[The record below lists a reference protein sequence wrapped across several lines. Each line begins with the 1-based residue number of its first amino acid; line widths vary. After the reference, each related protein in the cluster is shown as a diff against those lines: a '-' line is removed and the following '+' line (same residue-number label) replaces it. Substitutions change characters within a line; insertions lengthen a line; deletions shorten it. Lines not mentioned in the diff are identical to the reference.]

1 MKKFFLIF
9 VTVVSINTLSA
20 QNNSINT
27 LLETVGVLSA
37 QGVYV
42 TYTSIGALVD
52 GYAYNVYDEDFTS
65 ELLSEYIYLSTG
77 VNEQLNELLRKGDLH
92 SDDIGFV
99 IELNNIYE
107 LLISEADAYRK
118 YIMTKDESY
127 LHIYDDSRVRA
138 WNKIA
143 LLLEIE

>member
-1 MKKFFLIF
+1 MIDQEKF
-9 VTVVSINTLSA
+9 VEYEEYGGYMYGTARTELSK
-20 QNNSINT
+20 
-27 LLETVGVLSA
+27 
-37 QGVYV
+37 
-42 TYTSIGALVD
+42 
-52 GYAYNVYDEDFTS
+52 
-65 ELLSEYIYLSTG
+65 LSEYIYLSTG

>member
-1 MKKFFLIF
+1 MKKIFLIF
-9 VTVVSINTLSA
+9 LTIFSLNTLSA
-20 QNNSINT
+20 QNNTINT
-27 LLETVGVLSA
+27 LLATVGVLSG
-37 QGVYV
+37 QGVFV

-52 GYAYNVYDEDFTS
+52 GYAGNVYDEDFTS
-65 ELLSEYIYLSTG
+65 ESLSESIYLSEK
-77 VNEQLNELLRKGDLH
+77 VNDQLNELLRNADLH
-92 SDDIGFV
+92 SDDIGFF

-127 LHIYDDSRVRA
+127 LHIYNDSRVRA

-143 LLLEIE
+143 LLFEIE

>member
-1 MKKFFLIF
+1 MKKIFLIF

-52 GYAYNVYDEDFTS
+52 GYAYNVYDDDFTIEILSQYVVVS
-65 ELLSEYIYLSTG
+65 EA
-77 VNEQLNELLRKGDLH
+77 VNNQFNELLRKGDLH
-92 SDDIGFV
+92 GDDIGLI

-107 LLISEADAYRK
+107 LLISEADALRNFV
-118 YIMTKDESY
+118 MTKDKSY
-127 LHIYDDSRVRA
+127 LHIYDNSRERA